1 MSVTGQRHILLA
13 SRSLAFVNYTGR
25 PLPPSAITLKLQ
37 NRQLSIVAEN
47 LVARALE
54 KQGWNILARNF
65 RYIGC
70 ELDIVARKCE
80 TLIIVEVKAR
90 RRKPSILQDA
100 LQLLPARK
108 RAALYR
114 GSQIVASRLAD
125 QSKTIR
131 IDLALVYP
139 DLQKKPTIEYYV
151 NVLS

>member
-1 MSVTGQRHILLA
+1 M
-13 SRSLAFVNYTGR
+13 
-25 PLPPSAITLKLQ
+25 PPSATTLNQL

-47 LVARALE
+47 LVAGALA

-70 ELDIVARKCE
+70 ELDIVAHKGE

-90 RRKPSILQDA
+90 RHKPSTIQDA
-100 LQLLPARK
+100 LQLLPGPK

-114 GSQIVASRLAD
+114 GSQVVASRLAD
-125 QSKTIR
+125 RSKTIR
-131 IDLALVYP
+131 VDLALVYP
-139 DLQKKPTIEYYV
+139 DLQKKPKIDYYV